1 MRDSKGQRLISTERP
16 LSVNCQACG
25 AEHLETDL
33 RTVNLSSLGM
43 IDVCESCATKTAEV
57 AFASAADLLDEIIL
71 IARASGMNPELR
83 LRQIKS
89 LVGE

>member
-1 MRDSKGQRLISTERP
+1 MRDSKDFP
-16 LSVNCQACG
+16 VSVNCQACG
-25 AEHLETDL
+25 VEHLETDL
-33 RTVNLSSLGM
+33 RTVNLSSLGV

-57 AFASAADLLDEIIL
+57 TFASATDLLDKIIL

-89 LVGE
+89 LIGE

>member
-1 MRDSKGQRLISTERP
+1 MRDSKDFP
-16 LSVNCQACG
+16 VSVNCQACG
-25 AEHLETDL
+25 AEHFETDL
-33 RTVNLSSLGM
+33 MTVNLSSLGV

-57 AFASAADLLDEIIL
+57 AFASAADLLDEIML

-89 LVGE
+89 LIGE